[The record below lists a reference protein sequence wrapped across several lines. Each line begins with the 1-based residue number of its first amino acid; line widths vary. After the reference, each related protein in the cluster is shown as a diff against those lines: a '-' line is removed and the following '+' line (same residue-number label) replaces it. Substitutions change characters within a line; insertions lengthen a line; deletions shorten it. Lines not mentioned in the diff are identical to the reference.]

1 MQYRQLGKWG
11 VRLSTAGLGS
21 YLTIG
26 DHISDEVSRQCVRRA
41 IELGINWFDTAN
53 AYNRGRAEEVLGEC
67 LSEFPRDSFVLATK
81 VYGRMGEGP
90 NDRGLSA
97 KHINEQCNASLRR
110 LKMDYI
116 DIYFCHRPD
125 PHTPLEETI
134 RAMEDLARQGK
145 IFYWGVSEWPPGLI
159 AEAVGLAREMNCRP
173 PVVNQ
178 PRYSLLYRHPEIEVF
193 PLCQKEGLGQV
204 VFSPLAH
211 GVLTGKYKPGEEPP
225 AGTRGADPKQSRTM
239 KTLYWGDEILTNV
252 QAMAGIAKEMGL
264 TTAQLA
270 IAWCLHH
277 PAVTS
282 VILGATRVEQI
293 EENVGASDVTIPDD
307 VAEKLDEL
315 FPEPPFP
322 GLPQDRRRFYPSAR
336 GQERRSQN
344 RPREHRRD
352 RSTERD

>member
-26 DHISDEVSRQCVRRA
+26 DHISDELSRECVRRA
-41 IELGINWFDTAN
+41 IELGITWFDTAN
-53 AYNRGRAEEVLGEC
+53 AYNRGRAEEVLGDC
-67 LSEFPRDSFVLATK
+67 LSEFPRESFVLASK
-81 VYGRMGEGP
+81 VYGRIGEGP

-97 KHINEQCNASLRR
+97 KHINEQCSASLKR

-125 PHTPLEETI
+125 PSTPLEETI
-134 RAMEDLARQGK
+134 RVMEDLARQGK
-145 IFYWGVSEWPPGLI
+145 IFYWGVSEWPSALI
-159 AEAVGLAREMNCRP
+159 AQAVGLCREMNCRP

-178 PRYSLLYRHPEIEVF
+178 PRYSLLYRHPEPEVF
-193 PLCQKEGLGQV
+193 PLCQEEGLGQV

-225 AGTRGADPKQSRTM
+225 AGTRAADPRRSRTM
-239 KTLYWGDEILTNV
+239 KQLYWGDEILTKV
-252 QAMAGIAKEMGL
+252 QEMAGIAKEMGI
-264 TTAQLA
+264 TAAQLA
-270 IAWCLHH
+270 VAWCLYH

-293 EENVGASDVTIPDD
+293 EENVKASDVTVPDD

-315 FPEPPFP
+315 FPAPPMP
-322 GLPQDRRRFYPSAR
+322 GLPQDRARQLKAREGRQRR
-336 GQERRSQN
+336 
-344 RPREHRRD
+344 
-352 RSTERD
+352 